1 MVLVITK
8 AALYWTDLIWKFENF
23 WKFYIVLFCQIE
35 KIHNLVGVFMKKLHK
50 NYSIFRIAHWWL
62 FKTIFPIILQHFYLY
77 SCIWL
82 STINLSSIISTAL
95 VVSGNIPLTS
105 KIGFAGSLINLMRAQ
120 NELTN
125 TWVTMTQSWQTN
137 HK

>member
-1 MVLVITK
+1 MVFVTTK
-8 AALYWTDLIWKFENF
+8 AALYWTDLIRFENF
-23 WKFYIVLFCQIE
+23 ILFLFVKYKTYIIQLGF
-35 KIHNLVGVFMKKLHK
+35 LWK
-50 NYSIFRIAHWWL
+50 NYIKILQYLELHTDDYSKR
-62 FKTIFPIILQHFYLY
+62 FPIILQHFYLY

-82 STINLSSIISTAL
+82 STINLSFIILIAL
-95 VVSGNIPLTS
+95 VVSGIIPLIS
-105 KIGFAGSLINLMRAQ
+105 KMGFAESLINLMRGQ